1 MRANITDVDKIWEA
15 YETQVNSGEEVVY
28 EFLSKIKSPF
38 AKPDGPTA
46 PATAAGTP
54 AAGAPGE
61 APALT
66 QPADQLARAPGDG
79 GDQPVTPGDPAQQ
92 QPQDPKLNDGKL
104 TLGDLKKTVELIQT
118 GMKKEEL
125 KARAKGIGGDVFNLI
140 TTLAPIPNVLDF
152 AITAKD
158 VGEGL
163 LGIIK
168 GVSNP
173 ASPMKLNQNPIMKAL
188 QVDPEL
194 SSILDDQIEN
204 DFLAGELNKLLAQA
218 ETNPDTEIPNV
229 TEMLRDF
236 LNQKYLNQSSSSLAG
251 Q

>member
-1 MRANITDVDKIWEA
+1 MRSKIVDTQNIWEA
-15 YETQVNSGEEVVY
+15 YDSQVNTQDTLVN
-28 EFLSKIKSPF
+28 EFLQKMKSPF
-38 AKPDGPTA
+38 AKPEGNTA
-46 PATAAGTP
+46 PAAATGTP
-54 AAGAPGE
+54 TAGAPADPA
-61 APALT
+61 APQTGA
-66 QPADQLARAPGDG
+66 Q
-79 GDQPVTPGDPAQQ
+79 VTPGEQAAPGQEQ
-92 QPQDPKLNDGKL
+92 QPPDPKLSDGKI
-104 TLGDLKKTVELIQT
+104 TLGDMKKTVELIQS
-118 GMKKEEL
+118 GMRKEEL
-125 KARAKGIGGDVFNLI
+125 KAKAKSVGGDVFNLV

-173 ASPMKLNQNPIMKAL
+173 ASPMKLNQNPIMQAL

-204 DFLAGELNKLLAQA
+204 DFLAGELNKMLAMADQ
-218 ETNPDTEIPNV
+218 NPDQEIPDV

-236 LNQKYLNQSSSSLAG
+236 LNQKYLNQSTSKVRG
-251 Q
+251 

>member
-1 MRANITDVDKIWEA
+1 MRSNITDVDKIWEA
-15 YETQVNSGEEVVY
+15 YDAQVNRGEEVVY
-28 EFLSKIKSPF
+28 EFLNKIKSPF
-38 AKPDGPTA
+38 AKPEGPAA

-54 AAGAPGE
+54 AAGSPGPVNNAE
-61 APALT
+61 APT
-66 QPADQLARAPGDG
+66 N
-79 GDQPVTPGDPAQQ
+79 QPVTPGDPAQQ

-104 TLGDLKKTVELIQT
+104 TLGDLKKTVELIQS

-125 KARAKGIGGDVFNLI
+125 KARAKSLGGDVFNLV
-140 TTLAPIPNVLDF
+140 TTLAPIPNILD
-152 AITAKD
+152 TVVTLKD

-173 ASPMKLNQNPIMKAL
+173 ASPMKLNQNPVMKAL